1 MACFIG
7 LWWMGN
13 TLEHVR
19 DQAIA
24 FCFSQFAPN
33 PFRAF
38 GPVAACGGRVLAC
51 GQVWAQAL
59 PRRAC

>member
-1 MACFIG
+1 
-7 LWWMGN
+7 MGN

-24 FCFSQFAPN
+24 FSFFHSLHLIL
-33 PFRAF
+33 FRAF
-38 GPVAACGGRVLAC
+38 GPGAACGGRVLAC